1 MTQRGGVEERKMFH
15 SQIHSSNLL
24 HISSGQDHGQE
35 PGTPFGL
42 QASDKDSGTRA
53 TTFASWAY

>member
-42 QASDKDSGTRA
+42 QASDKDSGT
-53 TTFASWAY
+53 